1 MGGWREKW
9 RDGGRSGGMEKWRDE
24 KGKRKIREEM
34 NPLTGCMPCCFM
46 VRWMNLG
53 SLEEGE
59 VHIVQYMYYS
69 ILTVW

>member
-1 MGGWREKW
+1 MKRE
-9 RDGGRSGGMEKWRDE
+9 RG
-24 KGKRKIREEM
+24 REEM

-59 VHIVQYMYYS
+59 VHIELDSPEHVLQYIDSMV
-69 ILTVW
+69 IVC